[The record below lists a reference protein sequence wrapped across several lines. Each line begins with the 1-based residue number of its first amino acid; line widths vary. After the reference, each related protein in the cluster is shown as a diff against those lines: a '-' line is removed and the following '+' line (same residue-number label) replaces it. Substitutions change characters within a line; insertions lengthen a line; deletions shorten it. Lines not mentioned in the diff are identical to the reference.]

1 MTSADAGA
9 RFRRLHEGGCFVIP
23 NRWDRGTAI
32 ALVSCGF
39 QALATTSAGFA
50 FSQGLADTPTSL
62 TLDAALG
69 HVAEIAEATDLPVN
83 ADFQA
88 GYADDPDQLAQNIS
102 RCVGTG
108 VAGLSIEDALG
119 TGDDPVVPSSERSN
133 ESASLGRRSTHWAP
147 MCYRQRERNAIST
160 ATPIRSPRRSIGC
173 RPTRRQAPMW
183 SSCPPHGAS
192 PTTATSP
199 DWRRRPPSTSSTD
212 CSKARTHTAGFAPC
226 GGRSC

>member
-147 MCYRQRERNAIST
+147 MCY
-160 ATPIRSPRRSIGC
+160 
-173 RPTRRQAPMW
+173 
-183 SSCPPHGAS
+183 
-192 PTTATSP
+192 
-199 DWRRRPPSTSSTD
+199 
-212 CSKARTHTAGFAPC
+212 
-226 GGRSC
+226 